1 MASNIEE
8 VKNVTGTDPV
18 RKTTMNLA
26 KTYIGY
32 GEDGRPFDVVAE
44 IQGYL
49 DKIAVLEKEL
59 SQLKKKTSEIP
70 EVKVVKKHER

>member
-1 MASNIEE
+1 M
-8 VKNVTGTDPV
+8 T
-18 RKTTMNLA
+18 

>member
-1 MASNIEE
+1 M
-8 VKNVTGTDPV
+8 K
-18 RKTTMNLA
+18 MA

-32 GEDGRPFDVVAE
+32 DEGGRPFDVVAE

-49 DKIAVLEKEL
+49 DKIAFLEKEIKRL
-59 SQLKKKTSEIP
+59 NKEIVENP

>member
-1 MASNIEE
+1 
-8 VKNVTGTDPV
+8 VTGTDPV

>member
-1 MASNIEE
+1 M
-8 VKNVTGTDPV
+8 TGTDPV

>member
-1 MASNIEE
+1 M
-8 VKNVTGTDPV
+8 
-18 RKTTMNLA
+18 A

-44 IQGYL
+44 IQALKAENQAYL
-49 DKIAVLEKEL
+49 DKIAVLEKENE
-59 SQLKKKTSEIP
+59 QLKRKTEVS